1 MITMVLAALLLSL
14 LAGCPP
20 SPRAYTEGV
29 LAADYKLMSKAEL
42 LRYQGRLEDELV
54 RVGTGGSVPAG
65 VSREMYAGDL
75 RQRMKNVQHE
85 IGLRNIWERKAWRER
100 MEMNGPTR

>member
-1 MITMVLAALLLSL
+1 MITMVLAALLLAL

-20 SPRAYTEGV
+20 SPRVYTEGV

-75 RQRMKNVQHE
+75 KQRMKNVQHE
-85 IGLRNIWERKAWRER
+85 IGLRNIWERKSYWER
-100 MEMNGPTR
+100 WELDRPSW